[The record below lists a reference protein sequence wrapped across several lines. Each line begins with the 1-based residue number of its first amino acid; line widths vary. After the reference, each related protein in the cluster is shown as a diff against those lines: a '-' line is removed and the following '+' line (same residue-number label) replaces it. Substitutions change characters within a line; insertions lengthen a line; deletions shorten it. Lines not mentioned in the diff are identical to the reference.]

1 MTART
6 PKRPWLLPLNPLYRV
21 GLGLRN
27 LGLRSGW
34 EQVHRLRFP
43 VISIGNLS
51 TGGTGKTPLTI
62 ALARGLSE
70 RGFSVDVLSRGYR
83 RKGSDGALRVALDG
97 TADEFG
103 DEPLLIARQAGVPVY
118 VAASRHEAGVLSE
131 HDSPQV
137 HGPRVHLL
145 DDAFQHRQ
153 LHRDV
158 NILLLNRDDWE
169 DRLLPAG
176 NLRETLQ
183 AIRRADVIVL
193 PESDAGVEEELRTS
207 GWRGEV
213 WRIHRRMDIPAV
225 NWPVI
230 AFCGIARPEQFFHGL
245 EANGLHVVGR
255 AAFPD
260 HHRYSAADV
269 ERLHTKARNSG
280 ATALIT
286 TEKDEVRLAA
296 NPGGS
301 ASAPLPVL
309 TAGLRVEIEQE
320 RAALD
325 WLAERVIAAAP
336 AESSL

>member
-1 MTART
+1 MTARA
-6 PKRPWLLPLNPLYRV
+6 PRRPWLLPLNPLYRI

-62 ALARGLSE
+62 ALARGLGE

-118 VAASRHEAGVLSE
+118 VAASRYKAGVLAE
-131 HDSPQV
+131 RDSPRDQ
-137 HGPRVHLL
+137 GPRVHLL

-193 PESDAGVEEELRTS
+193 PESDDRSAKRNFVA
-207 GWRGEV
+207 RGGGGRYGAV
-213 WRIHRRMDIPAV
+213 YRRMDIPAV
-225 NWPVI
+225 PGPVI

-255 AAFPD
+255 AAFPGPLPLL
-260 HHRYSAADV
+260 R
-269 ERLHTKARNSG
+269 RGCR
-280 ATALIT
+280 ATAYKG
-286 TEKDEVRLAA
+286 TEIPE
-296 NPGGS
+296 P
-301 ASAPLPVL
+301 PL
-309 TAGLRVEIEQE
+309 
-320 RAALD
+320 
-325 WLAERVIAAAP
+325 
-336 AESSL
+336 